1 MSPTGTAT
9 RVLLHP
15 QTRTPT
21 LVPAGAVLVVVDDG
35 LTVVGVGAVQVGG
48 LLTMNRRAR
57 LVRTSD
63 GAFALEAVAVGGYAS
78 TSEIAPAPPA
88 TLPAATAADTRMLGA
103 ARVLDIASAFL
114 PTRLANE
121 EFGDCLEDLHARAER
136 GQHAF
141 LLYAKVASTI
151 VWTVLHAIHHGW
163 RQVEQRKGGS

>member
-1 MSPTGTAT
+1 MSPAGTAT

-48 LLTMNRRAR
+48 LLTMNRPAR

-63 GAFALEAVAVGGYAS
+63 GAFALEAVALEGCAS

-88 TLPAATAADTRMLGA
+88 TLPAADALMLGP

-141 LLYAKVASTI
+141 LIYAKVASTI

-163 RQVEQRKGGS
+163 RQVEQRRGGS